1 MNLLSILGIILM
13 MIGLWGLFSGKVIA
27 GSRGFQ
33 ANYYSRHDNPAIYYF
48 FVVIYMGIGAFVLVQ
63 SL

>member
-1 MNLLSILGIILM
+1 MNLVIILGLILII
-13 MIGLWGLFSGKVIA
+13 IGLWGLFTGKVIA

-33 ANYYSRHDNPAIYYF
+33 ANYYSRHKNPSFYYF
-48 FVVIYMGIGAFVLVQ
+48 FVIIYIGIGTFALVQ